1 MVGAM
6 DPATQNNVYSEF
18 EANRKRM
25 FLKIQFTSTRDELD
39 NVMVFFKENSHFLM
53 LVIDFQIY
61 SQCQL
66 PVPKVSKV
74 LLKFAIDRTP
84 STLVMDQFE
93 LGALL

>member
-1 MVGAM
+1 MILLIIHAISHKGSERAMVGAM

-39 NVMVFFKENSHFLM
+39 NVRVFFKENSHFLM
-53 LVIDFQIY
+53 LFIDFQIY

-66 PVPKVSKV
+66 PVRKYQ
-74 LLKFAIDRTP
+74 RYC
-84 STLVMDQFE
+84 
-93 LGALL
+93 